1 MHGVGAR
8 AAFAAASAA
17 TAASTRLCAGIVLL
31 RSLLRSVLMAVLNKL
46 LTVLL
51 TVFEACPPT
60 PPEATAALTPPP
72 ATEPPSATADAS
84 LPAVCERG
92 VHQRGVHVHLCER
105 GVHVS
110 PTAAARPLLP
120 AVWAGTAGTGGAE
133 DGTAA
138 LEAGVCKRCAVWL
151 RGIVDVDV
159 SLEVRREETKAPC
172 CRSCV
177 FSFSSLLADCL

>member
-1 MHGVGAR
+1 LHGVGAR

-92 VHQRGVHVHLCER
+92 VHF
-105 GVHVS
+105 S
-110 PTAAARPLLP
+110 PRANPLLP

-133 DGTAA
+133 DDTAA

-151 RGIVDVDV
+151 RGIFDV
-159 SLEVRREETKAPC
+159 SLEVRREETNAPC